1 MSRDDFKFST
11 GESDSER
18 NPALHPGVNRIEQIF
33 GDNRRID
40 DALLHALSL
49 VLSSNSEYAR
59 SVSALLENDLSREQ
73 SVEQLSEN
81 SKELLEHTR
90 KLIAS
95 QESLHKLIETLND
108 EYKEYLNA
116 TVAKHLGTQQ
126 TYMDAKFEALF
137 ENAGLTK
144 QGQQYGPTDRL
155 IIKIKEIF
163 SHELLVMF
171 IGAAIYHLII
181 LAVTYYKGGH

>member
-1 MSRDDFKFST
+1 MGKDDFKFST
-11 GESDSER
+11 GESDSKR
-18 NPALHPGVNRIEQIF
+18 NPLLRPGVNPVEQIL
-33 GDNRRID
+33 GENRRVD

-90 KLIAS
+90 KLISS
-95 QESLHKLIETLND
+95 QEALYKLIETLND
-108 EYKEYLNA
+108 EYKEFLND
-116 TVAKHLGTQQ
+116 TMTKHLGTQKS
-126 TYMDAKFEALF
+126 YMDSKFEALF

-155 IIKIKEIF
+155 ILKIKEIL
-163 SHELLVMF
+163 SHELWVMF
-171 IGAAIYHLII
+171 IGAAIYHLAII
-181 LAVTYYKGGH
+181 AVTHYKGGH